1 MLKIGA
7 AAAACFI
14 SLAAI
19 AAPDQATAG
28 IIFSTA
34 DYTGIDTGEYVVSDD
49 RYFGVGFTLDA
60 TTQIRG
66 IGGQFGGFP
75 SGTIFGAIVPL
86 PTATSLPSFTP
97 SEIEADSLAHVV
109 FSAPSATTDLTVP
122 LSITLNAGSYGLVF
136 GSGAFGAD
144 GAGGLGDG
152 NNSTGSPAFFTYL
165 SFDLDGNSWE
175 TASMDGARFTITGAP
190 EASTWMMMT
199 AGFVGLGL
207 LGHRASRKRGAAI
220 A

>member
-1 MLKIGA
+1 MYKIGA
-7 AAAACFI
+7 AAAAACLL
-14 SLAAI
+14 SLVAV
-19 AAPDQATAG
+19 AAPNAANAG

-34 DYTGIDTGEYVVSDD
+34 DYTGVDTGEYIVSDD

-60 TTQIRG
+60 TTEIRG

-75 SGTIFGAIVPL
+75 SGAIFGAIVPL
-86 PTATSLPSFTP
+86 TSAGSLPSFTP
-97 SEIEADSLAHVV
+97 SEIEANSLAHVV

-122 LSITLNAGSYGLVF
+122 LSITLSAGSYGLVF

-152 NNSTGSPAFFTYL
+152 NNPVGSPSFFTYL

-207 LGHRASRKRGAAI
+207 LGYRRARRSTAI